1 MSMVLYRRKE
11 PNVRLLDYV
20 PGLLMEEEAS
30 GAGKSEDELAGQR
43 RIGRWAL
50 VEELK

>member
-20 PGLLMEEEAS
+20 PALLMEEE
-30 GAGKSEDELAGQR
+30 LAEQER
-43 RIGRWAL
+43 RQT
-50 VEELK
+50 K